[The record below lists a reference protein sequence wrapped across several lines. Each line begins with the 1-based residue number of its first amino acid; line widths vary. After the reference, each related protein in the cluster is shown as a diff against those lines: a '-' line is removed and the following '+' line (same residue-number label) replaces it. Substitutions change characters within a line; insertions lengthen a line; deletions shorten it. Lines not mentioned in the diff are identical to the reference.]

1 LPLFG
6 IPLIGFFVVAFLPFS
21 SNEEKEFGKKVT
33 LIFTLLTF
41 VESLRL

>member
-1 LPLFG
+1 MKEL
-6 IPLIGFFVVAFLPFS
+6 